1 MPTRITACFQALRS
15 RGEKAL
21 IPYLTAGDP
30 NLETTFEALQVL
42 DQSGADLIELGVP
55 YSDPLAD
62 GPVIQAAATRALSRG
77 VTLGAILQGLRCLSL
92 QAPLILFTYYNPI
105 HQQTPHRTPKF
116 LDRSRTSATFRQPS
130 IQPNFISRDG

>member
-92 QAPLILFTYYNPI
+92 QAPLILFT
-105 HQQTPHRTPKF
+105 
-116 LDRSRTSATFRQPS
+116 
-130 IQPNFISRDG
+130 